1 MGFLLEIPDRKGKE
15 DLVWRSVIELSLEGA
30 CPAPMRGCIRTYQ
43 FALRIKK
50 VEAVDLGAVLKI
62 DEFVNKPDEGTA
74 QKNLDVGNYLCSWGM
89 FLFKEY
95 KESFEDY

>member
-1 MGFLLEIPDRKGKE
+1 
-15 DLVWRSVIELSLEGA
+15 
-30 CPAPMRGCIRTYQ
+30 
-43 FALRIKK
+43 

-62 DEFVNKPDEGTA
+62 DEFVDKPDEGTA
-74 QKNLDVGNYLCSWGM
+74 QKNLDVGNYLWNWGM